1 MYIDYMEGP
10 AGTLKIIANE
20 DSIIGIEFLKSH
32 KKEDPRVNKII
43 EIAKIELEEY
53 FKGIRKEFTV
63 PIEVT
68 SGTEFQRK
76 VWNALRNIP
85 YGEVATYKD
94 IATSIGNSK
103 ASRAVGNANNKNP
116 LSIII
121 PCHRIIGANG
131 ALVGY
136 EGGLPIKKYLLDLER
151 DSK

>member
-1 MYIDYMEGP
+1 MEGP

-20 DSIIGIEFLKSH
+20 DSIISIEFLKSD
-32 KKEDPRVNKII
+32 KKEEPRVNKVI
-43 EIAKIELEEY
+43 EIAKSQLEEY

-63 PIEVT
+63 PIEMT
-68 SGTEFQRK
+68 IGTDFQRK

-121 PCHRIIGANG
+121 PCHRVIGANG